1 LNPLKTNF
9 FSFQDEQVCDRRA
22 ERRFV
27 KGELQQSRFPEAN
40 VGRTVRQEKN
50 GVGQDH
56 GQVGNENFIFIK
68 FIFIPVFM
76 ILGNP
81 SSCPDASNIAS
92 LFLYFCLLGRQCL
105 LGLSTRLL
113 ELDIG
118 TLVKRHQQMLI
129 TLISNLIDDS
139 EKI

>member
-68 FIFIPVFM
+68 FI
-76 ILGNP
+76 
-81 SSCPDASNIAS
+81 
-92 LFLYFCLLGRQCL
+92 LFF
-105 LGLSTRLL
+105 
-113 ELDIG
+113 
-118 TLVKRHQQMLI
+118 
-129 TLISNLIDDS
+129 
-139 EKI
+139 